1 LRDFGKIIIADC
13 GDAGLF
19 FPLIGGSQVSV
30 PESLLCGSMSY
41 PDRVEKSKVGGI
53 LGVGK
58 ELRLRCQRRVK
69 QEFEI
74 RRPSPSEASLGR
86 RRRCVYSSICHGFFS
101 FAALEGRGPCDQI
114 RN

>member
-1 LRDFGKIIIADC
+1 
-13 GDAGLF
+13 
-19 FPLIGGSQVSV
+19 LIGGGQLSVS
-30 PESLLCGSMSY
+30 ESLLRSSMSY

-58 ELRLRCQRRVK
+58 DLRLSRQCRIKEQF
-69 QEFEI
+69 QI

-86 RRRCVYSSICHGFFS
+86 RRRCVYSSICHSFFS
-101 FAALEGRGPCDQI
+101 FSALEGRGPWDQI